1 MNILFL
7 TNHLNVGG
15 ITSYVFSLAKGL
27 KNKGHNVYVASSG
40 GDSLTRFTE
49 QGIIY
54 IPIPIRTKAEINIFK
69 LGVSLFKLMAH
80 IKQKDIDIIHSN
92 TRVTQVLGCLLE
104 RCTHKTHITT
114 CHGFFKRRFFRRI
127 FACWGNRVIAISES
141 VREHLIRDFC
151 VSPENIK
158 LVYNGIDLENLKLR
172 YSKNRDE
179 VKRDFGLGNGSVV
192 GIVARL
198 SDVKGHI
205 FLIQAMKLVLD
216 KIPDVQL
223 LIVGEGR
230 MKNKLERLTE
240 RLKIE
245 KNVFFTPKVNN
256 IQDALY
262 VMDLFVMPSLKE
274 GLGLGL
280 MEAMA
285 WGKAVIGSE
294 VGGIK
299 NLIRHGYNGLL
310 VRAADAEQLSL
321 SIIELLQNPAK
332 SSILGNNA
340 RLFITENFSL
350 EKMVSGTERVYRECL
365 NIKD

>member
-15 ITSYVFSLAKGL
+15 ITTYVFSLAKGL
-27 KNKGHNVYVASSG
+27 KDRGHKAYVASSG

-54 IPIPIRTKAEINIFK
+54 IPIPIRTKSEANIFK
-69 LGVSLFKLMAH
+69 LGLSFFKLISH

-104 RCTHKTHITT
+104 RYTHKTHITT
-114 CHGFFKRRFFRRI
+114 CHGFFTKRFSRRL
-127 FACWGNRVIAISES
+127 FPCWGSRIIAISES
-141 VREHLIRDFC
+141 VREHLIEDFG
-151 VSPENIK
+151 VRAENIS
-158 LVYNGIDLENLKLR
+158 LVYNGIDLERLKLR
-172 YSKNRDE
+172 YAQNREE
-179 VKRDFGLGNGSVV
+179 VKLKFGLGNGPVA

-205 FLIQAMKLVLD
+205 FLIRAMKLVLE
-216 KIPDVQL
+216 KFPDAQL

-230 MKNKLERLTE
+230 MKNTLDRLTAE
-240 RLKIE
+240 LKIE
-245 KNVFFTPKVNN
+245 KNVFFIPKVNN

-262 VMDLFVMPSLKE
+262 IMDLFVMPSIKE

-280 MEAMA
+280 MEAMS

-310 VRAADAEQLSL
+310 VRAADAEALSRA
-321 SIIELLQNPAK
+321 IIELLQEPVKA
-332 SSILGNNA
+332 SVLGNNA
-340 RLFITENFSL
+340 RLFISENFSL
-350 EKMVSGTERVYRECL
+350 EKMVCETERVYRECL
-365 NIKD
+365 NEKG